1 MPEKTISQS
10 KLITI
15 LSDLH
20 HMDTLTFCGK
30 FADSESLKTEGNG
43 EDSQEQDTC
52 VVSRRTVF
60 TAYEC
65 DQIFAAHSENSR
77 N

>member
-30 FADSESLKTEGNG
+30 FADSESLKRLRL
-43 EDSQEQDTC
+43 EDTDCIEEYSPEEDAWKTITIKLPYPMINH
-52 VVSRRTVF
+52 VHFV
-60 TAYEC
+60 
-65 DQIFAAHSENSR
+65 N
-77 N
+77 